1 MKIYRVILLSIS
13 VVVLWCGMDGGFAE
27 GINQQMPGLDAK
39 SGAKVAR
46 FKANIE
52 SIGSVG
58 PATGAARAADCGSVG
73 IGNVRT
79 GNGMAPRE
87 VTTIV
92 TGDVINVVGS
102 GGCRQ

>member
-1 MKIYRVILLSIS
+1 MKIQRTILLF
-13 VVVLWCGMDGGFAE
+13 VTMLFVWCGTDMVFAE

-46 FKANIE
+46 FKAE
-52 SIGSVG
+52 VQSLGTGG
-58 PATGAARAADCGSVG
+58 PGTGAAKSANCGSVS

-79 GNGMAPRE
+79 GPGGAAPRE

-92 TGDVINVVGS
+92 TGDVINVSNGN
-102 GGCRQ
+102 CR